1 MGNKEAILKN
11 YPKFKVLKMA
21 DGINLENAV
30 FSSRKKAINEPTTSL
45 KKYGEYWFK
54 LKKGNAL
61 FKTYDSDYNSEI
73 RELRIV
79 NELICMNLARQ
90 IGIPYAEYEPA
101 HLKNDNG
108 LVTYNVLNKGEKL
121 VSLAKFLSFDL
132 NLRNNL
138 VDISTAV
145 NYYRDLGY
153 NINSSVLYDIYTY
166 IVFDALTLQTDR
178 NNYNVYFTLNKENN
192 EFKVAPLFDSEY
204 AFNGEYLE
212 LSHCNMINTYS
223 LLLKQYSFESKY
235 LNIDYEMPG
244 NTDTYFKNV
253 INICNLA
260 KSDKKF
266 GSFLVN
272 ALKNFN
278 ITSAINNVEEMGYEI
293 SDEYKD
299 YLIKL
304 TSKTKALMKKELSK
318 PANEYTTCLYD
329 EYIKLD

>member
-1 MGNKEAILKN
+1 MIKEGILKN

-21 DGINLENAV
+21 NGINLENV
-30 FSSRKKAINEPTTSL
+30 KFVRRKKDVNAPSTSL
-45 KKYGEYWFK
+45 KTYGNYWFK

-73 RELRIV
+73 RELRII
-79 NELICMNLARQ
+79 NELICQNLAKQ

-101 HLKNDNG
+101 HIGNDTG
-108 LVTYNVLNKGEKL
+108 LVTYNVVKNGEKL

-132 NLRNNL
+132 TLRNNL

-153 NINSSVLYDIYTY
+153 NVESSVLYDIYTY

-178 NNYNVYFTLNKENN
+178 NNYNVYFALNKETNT
-192 EFKVAPLFDSEY
+192 FTVAPLFDSEY
-204 AFNGEYLE
+204 AFNGEYLA
-212 LSHCNMINTYS
+212 LSHTNMINTYD

-244 NTDTYFKNV
+244 KTDTYYKNM

-266 GSFLVN
+266 GDFLTN
-272 ALKNFN
+272 ALKKFN
-278 ITSAINNVEEMGYEI
+278 ILSAISKVEQLGYEI

-304 TSKTKALMKKELSK
+304 TSKTKALMKNELSK
-318 PANEYTTCLYD
+318 PADEYTSCLY
-329 EYIKLD
+329 EEFIKI